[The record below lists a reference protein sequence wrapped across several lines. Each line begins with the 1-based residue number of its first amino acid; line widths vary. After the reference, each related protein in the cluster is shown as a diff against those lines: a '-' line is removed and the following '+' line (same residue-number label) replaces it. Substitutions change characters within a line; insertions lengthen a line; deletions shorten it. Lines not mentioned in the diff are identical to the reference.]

1 MNFKFLP
8 IALVTI
14 FLLVACGGNS
24 EEDSTKEVKTE
35 DIKTLV
41 KDISSGSTDHQSA
54 SITSHQLTVTDSNN
68 KEVVYDLSEE
78 EFFVSIAPYI
88 NETHP

>member
-1 MNFKFLP
+1 MKLKFFP
-8 IALVTI
+8 IALVTL
-14 FLLVACGGNS
+14 FSLVACSGNS
-24 EEDSTKEVKTE
+24 EDSAKQVNTE

-41 KDISSGSTDHQSA
+41 KDISSGTSDYPSA
-54 SITSHQLTVTDSNN
+54 SITSQQLTVTDSNN
-68 KEVVYDLSEE
+68 KEVVYDLTEG